1 MKKDAYAFLA
11 SPWLF
16 AASIAVFA
24 LFMAFVLP
32 GQAAKTAEGT
42 PNGASFDTSFFYT
55 PAQAFDRAAAHTPE
69 ARFAYIAAR
78 WSFDLAFP
86 LVYGLFALAG
96 WAFGLTRPG
105 PRMAARRLA
114 PVALLGP
121 AFDFA
126 ESIAATVIMASVPAR
141 PLGWGIAASIA
152 TPVKWLFVVVGIG
165 GAVARPVAARIRALA
180 RRGSAPP
187 GFRPAPLK
195 PPSSDTNPR
204 NCSQVGRPSPSG
216 TGSRLADPG

>member
-1 MKKDAYAFLA
+1 MSDGRRILT

-32 GQAAKTAEGT
+32 GQATKAAEGA
-42 PNGASFDTSFFYT
+42 PEGASFDTSLFYT
-55 PAQAFDRAAAHTPE
+55 PVQAFDRAAAHTPE

-96 WAFGLTRPG
+96 CAFGIARLGPWLSARP
-105 PRMAARRLA
+105 RLA
-114 PVALLGP
+114 LVALLGP

-126 ESIAATVIMASVPAR
+126 ENNAATVIMASVPVR

-165 GAVARPVAARIRALA
+165 GAVALPIAAGIRALVIRAAA
-180 RRGSAPP
+180 RPRARA
-187 GFRPAPLK
+187 RP
-195 PPSSDTNPR
+195 
-204 NCSQVGRPSPSG
+204 
-216 TGSRLADPG
+216 

>member
-1 MKKDAYAFLA
+1 MKKDWSAFLA

-16 AASIAVFA
+16 AASIAIFA

-32 GQAAKTAEGT
+32 GQAAKAAEGT
-42 PNGASFDTSFFYT
+42 PDGASFDTSFFYT

-69 ARFAYIAAR
+69 ARFAYVAAR

-96 WAFGLTRPG
+96 WAFGLARLGPWLQARP
-105 PRMAARRLA
+105 RLA
-114 PVALLGP
+114 LVALLGP

-126 ESIAATVIMASVPAR
+126 ENIAATVIMASVPAR

-165 GAVARPVAARIRALA
+165 GAVALPIAAGIRALV
-180 RRGSAPP
+180 RRG
-187 GFRPAPLK
+187 R
-195 PPSSDTNPR
+195 
-204 NCSQVGRPSPSG
+204 
-216 TGSRLADPG
+216 

>member
-1 MKKDAYAFLA
+1 MKKDWSAFLA

-24 LFMAFVLP
+24 VFMAFVLP
-32 GQAAKTAEGT
+32 GQAAEADAASAGV
-42 PNGASFDTSFFYT
+42 PSFDTSLFYT
-55 PAQAFDRAAAHTPE
+55 PAQALDRAAAHTPE

-96 WAFGLTRPG
+96 WAFGLARLG
-105 PRMAARRLA
+105 PRMAARPGLA
-114 PVALLGP
+114 LVALLGA

-126 ESIAATVIMASVPAR
+126 ENIAATVIMASVPAR

-165 GAVARPVAARIRALA
+165 GAIALPVAAGIRGLVRR
-180 RRGSAPP
+180 RRGK
-187 GFRPAPLK
+187 G
-195 PPSSDTNPR
+195 
-204 NCSQVGRPSPSG
+204 
-216 TGSRLADPG
+216 

>member
-1 MKKDAYAFLA
+1 MSDGRRILT

-32 GQAAKTAEGT
+32 GQATKAADDA
-42 PNGASFDTSFFYT
+42 PDGASFDTSLFYT
-55 PAQAFDRAAAHTPE
+55 PVQAFDRAAAHTPE

-96 WAFGLTRPG
+96 CAFGIARLGPWLSARPG
-105 PRMAARRLA
+105 LA
-114 PVALLGP
+114 LVALLGP

-126 ESIAATVIMASVPAR
+126 ENIAATMIMASVPAR

-165 GAVARPVAARIRALA
+165 GAVVLPIAAGIRALA
-180 RRGSAPP
+180 
-187 GFRPAPLK
+187 
-195 PPSSDTNPR
+195 
-204 NCSQVGRPSPSG
+204 
-216 TGSRLADPG
+216 SRDRSVR